1 MDDLGE
7 RTLGHMHSHKHE
19 IGLPDE
25 YAHIHFH
32 FHHIEESFL
41 MGDDEYQYDHHSPDD
56 HDD

>member
-1 MDDLGE
+1 
-7 RTLGHMHSHKHE
+7 MHSHKHE